1 MCYSL
6 SPCKEGKEL
15 HFYDS
20 CSCRT
25 IRTLFWGPW
34 SSLKN
39 EISCSIPLCYPEENH
54 TRVFGFTWSIS
65 SLEKAFSPGK
75 FSCARCQEAVQER
88 KAAAAVLVG
97 IQGRTEYPAW
107 NILPAV
113 ASGLEPD
120 TLPKWQGKPYLP
132 AEWWVPLTTLLLFR
146 TNGAF
151 HFFDW
156 LSYFIAQVLC
166 GILLAFVIGVCFER
180 LTFILLQA
188 FTARTAAN
196 GQAIHFI
203 VNIGLGKREENMD
216 SI

>member
-1 MCYSL
+1 MCYS

-39 EISCSIPLCYPEENH
+39 EMSCSIPLCYPEENH
-54 TRVFGFTWSIS
+54 TQVFGFTWSIS
-65 SLEKAFSPGK
+65 SLEKACSPGK
-75 FSCARCQEAVQER
+75 FSCARCQEAGQER

-113 ASGLEPD
+113 ASGLQPD

-146 TNGAF
+146 TTWSFSFFWLIVLFYCSSAVWHIAGFCHWSLFWKTDFYTASGF
-151 HFFDW
+151 H
-156 LSYFIAQVLC
+156 S
-166 GILLAFVIGVCFER
+166 
-180 LTFILLQA
+180 
-188 FTARTAAN
+188 
-196 GQAIHFI
+196 
-203 VNIGLGKREENMD
+203 ENC
-216 SI
+216 SEWPSNPLHSEYWPG